1 MTSLFNPC
9 RNSDTLPGVLWL
21 TRPPY
26 LRWSLVGLMVIVS
39 LWVEIR
45 PTSSARHPYVTRD
58 VARGESVE
66 GALEWR
72 TVAGGVLEPVLGTG
86 FADRDLT
93 TGHPLLPGDT
103 TDAPI
108 LVPPG
113 WWLLDVAVPAET
125 TAGMSVQLV
134 ILPPSGERALPPIGG
149 LVTSVRPG
157 DYQSDGLVG
166 SVAFPPARAAT
177 AAVAIAEDRVSV
189 LIEGPA

>member
-1 MTSLFNPC
+1 M
-9 RNSDTLPGVLWL
+9 LWL

-26 LRWSLVGLMVIVS
+26 LRWSLVGLLVIIS

-45 PTSSARHPYVTRD
+45 PASTVRHPYVTRD
-58 VARGESVE
+58 VARGDPVE
-66 GALEWR
+66 GAIEWR
-72 TVAGGVLEPVLGTG
+72 TVAGGVLEPVLGSG

-93 TGHPLLPGDT
+93 AGHPLLPGDT
-103 TDAPI
+103 TDAP
-108 LVPPG
+108 LQVPRG
-113 WWLLDVAVPAET
+113 WWLLDVAVPTDT

-134 ILPPSGERALPPIGG
+134 ILPSSGERALPPIGG

-166 SVAFPPARAAT
+166 SVAFPPDRAAT

-189 LIEGPA
+189 LIEARRDRDAGGVLDGT

>member
-1 MTSLFNPC
+1 M
-9 RNSDTLPGVLWL
+9 LWF

-26 LRWSLVGLMVIVS
+26 LRWSLVGLLVVAA

-45 PTSSARHPYVTRD
+45 PTSSVTHPYVTRD
-58 VARGESVE
+58 VPRGEPVE

-72 TVAGGVLEPVLGTG
+72 TVAGGVLEPVVGSG
-86 FADRDLT
+86 FADRDLLASQ
-93 TGHPLLPGDT
+93 PLLPGDT

-134 ILPPSGERALPPIGG
+134 ILPSTGERVLPPIGG

-157 DYQSDGLVG
+157 EYQSDGLVG
-166 SVAFPPARAAT
+166 SVAFPPERAAT

-189 LIEGPA
+189 LIEAHREPPDG

>member
-1 MTSLFNPC
+1 M
-9 RNSDTLPGVLWL
+9 LWL

-26 LRWSLVGLMVIVS
+26 LRWSLVGLLVVVS

-45 PTSSARHPYVTRD
+45 PTSSVRHPYVTRD
-58 VARGESVE
+58 VTRGEPVE

-72 TVAGGVLEPVLGTG
+72 DVAGGVLEPVLGTG

-93 TGHPLLPGDT
+93 AGHPLLPGDT
-103 TDAPI
+103 THAPI

-125 TAGMSVQLV
+125 TAGMSIQLV
-134 ILPPSGERALPPIGG
+134 ILPASGERVLPPISG

-157 DYQSDGLVG
+157 EYQSDGLVG
-166 SVAFPPARAAT
+166 SVAFPPDRAAT
-177 AAVAIAEDRVSV
+177 AAVAIAEDHVSV
-189 LIEGPA
+189 LIEARRDRSAGRVQEGA

>member
-1 MTSLFNPC
+1 M
-9 RNSDTLPGVLWL
+9 LWL

-26 LRWSLVGLMVIVS
+26 LRWSLVALLVVAS

-45 PTSSARHPYVTRD
+45 PTSSVTHPYLARD
-58 VARGESVE
+58 LARGEAVE

-72 TVAGGVLEPVLGTG
+72 TVAGGILEPVVGTG
-86 FADRDLT
+86 FADRDLVA
-93 TGHPLLPGDT
+93 GQPLLPGDT

-108 LVPPG
+108 TVPPG

-125 TAGMSVQLV
+125 AAGMSVQLV
-134 ILPPSGERALPPIGG
+134 ILPASGERPLPPIGG

-157 DYQSDGLVG
+157 EYQSDGLVA
-166 SVAFPPARAAT
+166 SVAFPPDRAAT

-189 LIEGPA
+189 LIEAHRDQPAG